1 MVRVPGFEPGF
12 PRWQRGVITTT
23 LRSQRLNEMAG
34 LLLSIG
40 QLGLG
45 RKPSQVSKREMKDS
59 ISYGIAG
66 LSEHLNTLTVWV
78 I

>member
-1 MVRVPGFEPGF
+1 MVRAPGFEPGF

-23 LRSQRLNEMAG
+23 LRSQRLNEMGG

-45 RKPSQVSKREMKDS
+45 RKPSKREAKDL

-66 LSEHLNTLTVWV
+66 LSEHVNALTNWV

>member
-1 MVRVPGFEPGF
+1 MMVRAPGFEPGF

-34 LLLSIG
+34 LILSIG
-40 QLGLG
+40 RQSLE
-45 RKPSQVSKREMKDS
+45 RKSGKRATRDS

-66 LSEHLNTLTVWV
+66 LSEYLNTLTVWV

>member
-1 MVRVPGFEPGF
+1 MRVPGFEPGF
-12 PRWQRGVITTT
+12 RRWQRRVITTT
-23 LRSQRLNEMAG
+23 LHSRHIFEMDCI
-34 LLLSIG
+34 LLSIG

>member
-1 MVRVPGFEPGF
+1 MVRAPGFEPGF

-34 LLLSIG
+34 LILSIG

-45 RKPSQVSKREMKDS
+45 RKPSKREAKDS
-59 ISYGIAG
+59 ISYGIASF
-66 LSEHLNTLTVWV
+66 SEYLNSLTYWV
-78 I
+78 L

>member
-23 LRSQRLNEMAG
+23 LRSQRLDEMGG

-40 QLGLG
+40 QLGSGMSNKCLI
-45 RKPSQVSKREMKDS
+45 RS
-59 ISYGIAG
+59 IMASRVF
-66 LSEHLNTLTVWV
+66 LNTSIL
-78 I
+78 

>member
-1 MVRVPGFEPGF
+1 MRVPGFEPGF
-12 PRWQRGVITTT
+12 RRWQRRVITTT
-23 LRSQRLNEMAG
+23 LHSRHIFEMDCI
-34 LLLSIG
+34 LLSIG

-45 RKPSQVSKREMKDS
+45 RKPSKRAAKDS